1 MDSIRKD
8 IVFAAYHRAY
18 ALMDVKNQDTLDK
31 KFELLRRTI
40 PSDKSLTK
48 DEKSYAIKLLNKDF
62 DKFRIL
68 SNEGTKR
75 ICENCHDE
83 CLATLYCEHCVRNYL
98 KSNFSNWTSGN
109 NDIDNLIQQCGCS
122 EIYDAYWIDGHY
134 DEWDSKE
141 IKLKRTN
148 GHNIVL
154 KKLENV
160 ESANRSWFDES
171 KFHLSISNKH
181 SHIVQ
186 CYGLTKNPLDGNY
199 MLVLF
204 ELNNNLKEYLQ
215 LNYNK
220 LTWEKRIQIIN
231 DIVYAVSKIH
241 SENAIHRDL
250 HSGNILYN
258 GDFRISD
265 LGFCGPAD
273 KPLNSIYG
281 NLPYIAPEVISG
293 KGTSFASDIYSIG
306 MLMWEISSG
315 QPPFINFENDYELA
329 LRIIN
334 GMRPKIVP
342 GTPLE
347 YKKLMEQCWDADPTK
362 RPDINFLYGK
372 TSEINYQNELNR
384 NKRNKSIIKKLVE
397 KLRLSKSK
405 TNAISKTNEINIL
418 ETYNNSTSRLFTSKI
433 YQFKN
438 LPEPKNATEEE
449 QEAFHSKPYDFSIP
463 YNIEDFDNKSN
474 DNTSKSSDILKDD
487 SSKKLFKIFENMQIN
502 SNNDNQV
509 SYKEETI
516 QQVKKHNIDDIDDEE
531 MYDTSNFHS
540 EEQAEFEIPNDGF

>member
-62 DKFRIL
+62 DTYKIL
-68 SNEGTKR
+68 RNEGTKR
-75 ICENCHDE
+75 IC
-83 CLATLYCEHCVRNYL
+83 
-98 KSNFSNWTSGN
+98 
-109 NDIDNLIQQCGCS
+109 GCS
-122 EIYDAYWIDGHY
+122 EIYGAYWIDGCY

-141 IKLKRTN
+141 KKLKRY
-148 GHNIVL
+148 GAHRVVL

-171 KFHLSISNKH
+171 KFHLCISNKH

-199 MLVLF
+199 ILVIYKLDY
-204 ELNNNLKEYLQ
+204 NLKEYLY
-215 LNYNK
+215 NNHNK
-220 LTWEKRIQIIN
+220 LTWEKRIQII
-231 DIVYAVSKIH
+231 DEIVYAVSRIH

-250 HSGNILYN
+250 HSGNVLYHN
-258 GDFRISD
+258 ANVLCISD

-315 QPPFINFENDYELA
+315 QSPFINFENDYELA
-329 LRIIN
+329 LKIIS
-334 GMRPKIVP
+334 GMRPKIIP

-347 YKKLMEQCWDADPTK
+347 YKKLMVQCWEADPTK
-362 RPDINFLYGK
+362 RPDINTLFN
-372 TSEINYQNELNR
+372 EIAKINRLNYQNESNR
-384 NKRNKSIIKKLVE
+384 HKRDKSIVKKLVG
-397 KLRLSKSK
+397 KIGLSKSK
-405 TNAISKTNEINIL
+405 ANTISKTNEINIL
-418 ETYNNSTSRLFTSKI
+418 ETYNNSTSRLFTSKV
-433 YQFKN
+433 YQFKD

-449 QEAFHSKPYDFSIP
+449 QEAFHSKPYGFSIP

-474 DNTSKSSDILKDD
+474 NNTSKSSDSILKDD
-487 SSKKLFKIFENMQIN
+487 SKKLSKIFENMQIN

-509 SYKEETI
+509 SYKEETTI
-516 QQVKKHNIDDIDDEE
+516 QQVKKHNIDDIDDDE

-540 EEQAEFEIPNDGF
+540 EEQADFEIPNDGF